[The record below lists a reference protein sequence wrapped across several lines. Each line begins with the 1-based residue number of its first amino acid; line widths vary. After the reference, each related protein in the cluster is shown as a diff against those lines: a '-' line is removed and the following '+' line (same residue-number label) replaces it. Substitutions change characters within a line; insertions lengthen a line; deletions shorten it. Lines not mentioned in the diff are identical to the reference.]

1 MMAAMS
7 HMSRQIV
14 RRFARFD
21 LNNNVKKRS
30 SLKMLSYHLSYV
42 IKLIVLSWIPHCFT
56 VGLRWQKLFVK
67 KFGSH
72 LKRYNV
78 MHDIP
83 YLAFKSLCIF
93 KKNPAKVF
101 LFRVNN

>member
-1 MMAAMS
+1 MAAMS
-7 HMSRQIV
+7 HMSRQIA

-30 SLKMLSYHLSYV
+30 SLKMLSYHLSYG

-72 LKRYNV
+72 LKRYNI
-78 MHDIP
+78 MHNI
-83 YLAFKSLCIF
+83 LSCLQKSLYF
-93 KKNPAKVF
+93 
-101 LFRVNN
+101 